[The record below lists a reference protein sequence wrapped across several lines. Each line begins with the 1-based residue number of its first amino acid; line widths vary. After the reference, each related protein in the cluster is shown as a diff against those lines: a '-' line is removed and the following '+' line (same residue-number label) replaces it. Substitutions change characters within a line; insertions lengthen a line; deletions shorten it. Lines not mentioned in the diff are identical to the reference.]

1 MGNSRFFSTCSA
13 ASLAILLAQTSMPVQ
28 AGDTDNNN
36 EVKAP
41 PPLIQFAS
49 VGVETLAEAGLKN
62 PSTLWV
68 PASYTG
74 SHDALYIN
82 GKRYAAPGGFSD
94 VPGFI
99 KTPGGYTVAV
109 RQDRIQMSQPPVG
122 GSTAPAGG
130 LSAQQTQTLQQ
141 QVQQIQQM
149 PGLTPA
155 QRTQM
160 LTMLMQATL
169 SAGQAAAAPQM
180 PAAQFAGGIQPSPG
194 LVFYS
199 VSSAGQT
206 LATIGSLPAS
216 KTARVLVTQE
226 AIYVEQEDGKTAYD
240 RLPLFSYVGIDGTG
254 KQISGP
260 QDVLFASPAPDS
272 GWYVKQLVKAQD
284 PSDLYATYSFVFSH
298 VGSDGNRTEIFRD
311 DDQYTAADIL
321 VHGTVAV
328 ADMPPLVDSVR
339 TGEVVRLA
347 HNGTQSIGNDF
358 TDWMAAAYDLGKAPP
373 TSCRPTLFGKYCTRL
388 WGSYS
393 LTLGA
398 VRSMDIYSAY
408 AIAQGITLFGTPDKP
423 QLATQLSND
432 AGLGKALQYGIV
444 DTASQERTALFQ
456 IMGSGSNAFRS
467 FVGTNTGAADA
478 SSFNNAY
485 NILTPRGLI
494 LAQAGSVNRNQDKP
508 GFDLS
513 SQKTISASDINGF
526 LMQYGMAH

>member
-1 MGNSRFFSTCSA
+1 MRNTRFFSTCSV
-13 ASLAILLAQTSMPVQ
+13 ASLAILLTQASMPVH
-28 AGDTDNNN
+28 AANPADSNWA
-36 EVKAP
+36 KAP
-41 PPLIQFAS
+41 PPLKQFTP
-49 VGVETLAEAGLKN
+49 VGTETLADAGLTHL
-62 PSTLWV
+62 STLWV
-68 PASYTG
+68 PAGYTG

-82 GKRYAAPGGFSD
+82 GKRYAAPGGFND

-109 RQDRIQMSQPPVG
+109 RQDRLQMSQTQVAAP
-122 GSTAPAGG
+122 TAPAGG

-160 LTMLMQATL
+160 LTMLMQVTL
-169 SAGQAAAAPQM
+169 SSSQAAAAPQV

-194 LVFYS
+194 LMFYS
-199 VSSAGQT
+199 VSIDGLT

-216 KTARVLVTQE
+216 KTARVLVTQK
-226 AIYVEQEDGKTAYD
+226 AIYVEQQSGKTAYD
-240 RLPLFSYVGIDGTG
+240 RLPLFSYVGLDGAG

-272 GWYVKQLVKAQD
+272 GWYVKQLLKAQN
-284 PSDLYATYSFVFSH
+284 PSDLYSTYSFAFSH
-298 VGSDGNRTEIFRD
+298 VGSDGNRSEVFQD
-311 DDQYTAADIL
+311 NDQYTAADIL
-321 VHGTVAV
+321 IHDTVAV

-347 HNGTQSIGNDF
+347 HDGAQSIGNDF
-358 TDWMAAAYDLGKAPP
+358 TNWMAAAYDLGKAPP
-373 TSCRPTLFGKYCTRL
+373 TSCRPTLFGKYCTL
-388 WGSYS
+388 KWGTYS

-398 VRSMDIYSAY
+398 VRSMDIDTAY
-408 AIAQGITLFGTPDKP
+408 VIAHGMTLFGTPDKP
-423 QLATQLSND
+423 QLAMQLSND
-432 AGLGKALQYGIV
+432 AGLGKALQYGVV
-444 DTASQERTALFQ
+444 DTASQERTALFEL
-456 IMGSGSNAFRS
+456 MGSGSNTFRS
-467 FVGTNTGAADA
+467 FAGTNTGDADA
-478 SSFNNAY
+478 SSFNSAY

-513 SQKTISASDINGF
+513 SQRTISASDINGF

>member
-1 MGNSRFFSTCSA
+1 MGNTRSFSTCSA
-13 ASLAILLAQTSMPVQ
+13 ASLAILLTQASMPVQ
-28 AGDTDNNN
+28 AANTDDSNQS
-36 EVKAP
+36 KAP
-41 PPLIQFAS
+41 PPLIQFTP
-49 VGVETLAEAGLKN
+49 VGTESLADAGLAHL
-62 PSTLWV
+62 STLWV
-68 PASYTG
+68 PAGYTG

-109 RQDRIQMSQPPVG
+109 RQDQIQMIQPQAA
-122 GSTAPAGG
+122 APAGG

-149 PGLTPA
+149 PGLTPV

-169 SAGQAAAAPQM
+169 SAGQAAAAPQA
-180 PAAQFAGGIQPSPG
+180 PAPQFTGGIQPSPG
-194 LVFYS
+194 LMFYS
-199 VSSAGQT
+199 VSTDGQT
-206 LATIGSLPAS
+206 LATVGSLPAS

-226 AIYVEQEDGKTAYD
+226 AIYVEQQSGKTAYD
-240 RLPLFSYVGIDGTG
+240 RLPLFSYVGLDGTG

-260 QDVLFASPAPDS
+260 QDVLFASPAPDA
-272 GWYVKQLVKAQD
+272 GWYVKQLLKAQD
-284 PSDLYATYSFVFSH
+284 PSDLYSTYSFVFSR
-298 VGSDGNRTEIFRD
+298 VGADGNRTEIFRD
-311 DDQYTAADIL
+311 NDQYTAVDLL
-321 VHGTVAV
+321 VHDTVAV

-347 HNGTQSIGNDF
+347 HDGAQSIGNDF

-373 TSCRPTLFGKYCTRL
+373 ISCRPTLFGKYCTPK
-388 WGSYS
+388 WGTYS

-398 VRSMDIYSAY
+398 VRSMDIYAAY
-408 AIAQGITLFGTPDKP
+408 VIAHGITLFGTPDKP

-432 AGLGKALQYGIV
+432 AGLGKALQYGVV
-444 DTASQERTALFQ
+444 DTASQERTALFEL
-456 IMGSGSNAFRS
+456 MGSGSNTFRS
-467 FVGTNTGAADA
+467 FAGTNTGAADA
-478 SSFNNAY
+478 SSFNSAY
-485 NILTPRGLI
+485 NILTPRGLV